1 MSTLRRPYTS
11 SPELP
16 TCGLIELFL
25 NRVIEFPEKLA
36 VIDGNIMLTYRQ
48 LLEKVKQFAFVLRN
62 SREIML
68 EEPIA
73 ILTSKGLDHIIS
85 QMAIIFCGGT
95 CLPLDPTWSDEQ
107 LKLRQSDTGFKIV
120 IADEQNIHRPSAAT
134 KILIFYESLDKVKDY
149 QGLSHIPTSSKS
161 RSHILFSSGTTGV
174 PKGIQVAVHGIHRLN
189 FWFQF
194 KPSDRIAHVNNVVF
208 DACIQDIWCPLISG
222 GTVINIPKELM
233 LDPFKFAEAI
243 KAYRIT
249 WVLLTNAL
257 FNAIA
262 IACPTAFE
270 TVDIVVAAGDAPNT
284 SVMKLVIE
292 RGAPGRLLNGYGPS
306 ECSILSSTYD
316 VTLEDATLGTMSIGR
331 PLLDGDYHVLDEN
344 LRPVA
349 GTDVGELYIS
359 GPGLSPGYLNRP
371 DLNEKS
377 FLNLRN
383 LTHGGPLRV
392 YKTGDL
398 VRRREGSDLLE
409 YVGRRDNQ
417 IKLSGHRIELEVIE
431 AFLAGTGLVSAA
443 AVIKIQPREVE
454 SPAFLQAYVV
464 LNPLANLDSL
474 ARKVR
479 EKYPENLVP
488 RLTPVDR
495 FPLTPNGKTD
505 RKALEALCLES
516 IEQDRLKIKG
526 NIDISSKNLLTV
538 DKLKL
543 VWSEILLV
551 PLEEIKPTDTFFS
564 LGGSSINIASLISE
578 IYKKFNFNISV
589 RDVYEHQTLQRMSS
603 HIESDFCPNTKTAN
617 SKDVRNYMINDPKL
631 ADELVPLPGPISNW
645 RCTEEGDVLLTGATG
660 FLGAF
665 FLQALIE
672 LPEIQT
678 VRCLVRAKD
687 SNDGQLRIRKNLQK
701 YHISIADSL
710 MASKLTVLSG
720 DLAEPLL
727 GLTPGVYEE
736 VARSCATVFHLGAHV
751 NYIQPYTLHRPANI
765 VGTLNILRLAVTG
778 RKKTVHYSSS
788 IGAYGAPDPT
798 ASVKNLAEY
807 LPEDEPLDA
816 FINGLV
822 YDLGYSQSQFATEQL
837 VWRAIQRGLPI
848 SIYRPGFILGHSKTG
863 YGNPHDF
870 FGRVAM
876 ACIKMGYYPLLPK
889 QRNEFIPVDQ
899 VVKQL
904 LHISSNHKNIGH
916 AYNLVPL
923 RNSESVE
930 LNDTFEMLSRCVG
943 VKLKGLPYQEWLQ
956 ELSKPRNS
964 NSVLKPLI
972 PMLQEKVYGGL
983 TRWEL
988 YENTAFYETTNT
1000 RRAIS
1005 DSDDPQGCLPLDE
1018 SLLKLYAIRW
1028 LQQETETCGPAM
1040 RSGHIH
1046 AKKNKPPRVPH
1057 SKASQSKAGPE
1068 VKLEQGQPLDFRQVT
1083 SVPHA

>member
-36 VIDGNIMLTYRQ
+36 VIDGNITLTYHQ
-48 LLEKVKQFAFVLRN
+48 LLEKVKQFASVLR
-62 SREIML
+62 SFQEIKL

-85 QMAIIFCGGT
+85 QMAIMFCGGT
-95 CLPLDPTWSDEQ
+95 CLPLDPTWSDEL
-107 LKLRQSDTGFKIV
+107 LKCRQSDTGFKIV
-120 IADEQNIHRPSAAT
+120 IADQQNIHRPSAAT
-134 KILIFYESLDKVKDY
+134 RVLISYTDLNKVKDY
-149 QGLSHIPTSSKS
+149 QELSHITTSSKF
-161 RSHILFSSGTTGV
+161 RSHILFSSGTTGI
-174 PKGIQVAVHGIHRLN
+174 PKGIQVAVQGIHRLN

-208 DACIQDIWCPLISG
+208 DACIQDIWCPLVSG
-222 GTVINIPKELM
+222 GTVINISKELM

-243 KAYRIT
+243 KTYRIT

-270 TVDIVVAAGDAPNT
+270 TVDTVVAAGDAPNT
-284 SVMKLVIE
+284 SVMKLVLE
-292 RGAPGRLLNGYGPS
+292 NGPPGRLLNGYGPS
-306 ECSILSSTYD
+306 ECSIISSTYD
-316 VTLEDATLGTMSIGR
+316 VTLEDATLGIMSIGR

-377 FLNLRN
+377 FLSLRN
-383 LTHGGPLRV
+383 LSDGELLRV

-409 YVGRRDNQ
+409 YVGRQDNQ

-431 AFLAGTGLVSAA
+431 AFLASTGLVSAA
-443 AVIKIQPREVE
+443 AVLKIQPREVK

-464 LNPLANLDSL
+464 LKPRADLDSL
-474 ARKVR
+474 AKKVK
-479 EKYPENLVP
+479 EKYPENLIP

-505 RKALEALCLES
+505 RKALEASCLKS
-516 IEQDRLKIKG
+516 IEKARLKIKR
-526 NIDISSKNLLTV
+526 NFDIGDKNLSTI

-543 VWSEILLV
+543 MWSNILLV
-551 PLEEIKPTDTFFS
+551 PLEEIELTDKFFS
-564 LGGSSINIASLISE
+564 LGGSSINLASLVSE
-578 IYKKFNFNISV
+578 IYKIFNFNISV
-589 RDVYEHQTLQRMSS
+589 GDVYEHQTLQGMARY
-603 HIESDFCPNTKTAN
+603 IDSDICSETAAAN
-617 SKDVRNYMINDPKL
+617 AKDVRNYMINDPKL
-631 ADELVPLPGPISNW
+631 ADELVPLPGPIPNW

-665 FLQALIE
+665 FLQALIA
-672 LPEIQT
+672 LPEIRT
-678 VRCLVRAKD
+678 VRCLVRAKN

-710 MASKLTVLSG
+710 MTSKLTVLSG
-720 DLAEPLL
+720 DLAKPLL
-727 GLTPGVYEE
+727 GLAPGIYEE
-736 VARSCATVFHLGAHV
+736 IARSCTTVFHLGAHV
-751 NYIQPYTLHRPANI
+751 NYIQPYILHRPGNI
-765 VGTLNILRLAVTG
+765 IGTLNILRLAVTG

-788 IGAYGAPDPT
+788 VGAYGAPDPT
-798 ASVKNLAEY
+798 TSVRYSTKY

-837 VWRAIQRGLPI
+837 VWRAIRRGLPI

-863 YGNPHDF
+863 YGNPDDF
-870 FGRVAM
+870 FGRVAI
-876 ACIKMGYYPLLPK
+876 ACIKMGCYPLLPK
-889 QRNEFIPVDQ
+889 QRKDFIPVDQ
-899 VVKQL
+899 VAKQL

-923 RNSESVE
+923 RSSEAVE
-930 LNDTFEMLSRCVG
+930 LNDTFEMISRCVG
-943 VKLKGLPYQEWLQ
+943 LKLKGLPYQKWLQ
-956 ELSKPRNS
+956 EVLKPQNG
-964 NSVLKPLI
+964 NTVLKPLI
-972 PMLQEKVYGGL
+972 PMLQEKVYGSL

-988 YENTAFYETTNT
+988 YNNMPFYETTNT

-1005 DSDDPQGCLPLDE
+1005 DSDDPQGCFPLDE
-1018 SLLKLYAIRW
+1018 SLLRLYASRW
-1028 LQQETETCGPAM
+1028 LQQETETCRTAVKP
-1040 RSGHIH
+1040 GHNH
-1046 AKKNKPPRVPH
+1046 SKKVKPPKNSH
-1057 SKASQSKAGPE
+1057 SKAPKSKARPE
-1068 VKLEQGQPLDFRQVT
+1068 
-1083 SVPHA
+1083 AN